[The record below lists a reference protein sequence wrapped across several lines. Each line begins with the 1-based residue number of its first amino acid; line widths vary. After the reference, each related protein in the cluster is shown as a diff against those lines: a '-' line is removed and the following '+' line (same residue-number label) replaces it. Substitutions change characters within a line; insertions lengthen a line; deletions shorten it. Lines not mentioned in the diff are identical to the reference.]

1 MLHAPNSRLPSPN
14 PEPPSSLR
22 TFQRCPRPACAAL
35 TLSTSRKRD
44 SGSHLLP
51 ASLSLNRQLS
61 RISFASVSTVLEIE
75 SAITNLPKKEFWEL
89 ATWFDDVKNR
99 AWDEQMEADAAAGK
113 LDFLFEEAA
122 AERAKR
128 KLKDWPPA
136 Q

>member
-1 MLHAPNSRLPSPN
+1 
-14 PEPPSSLR
+14 
-22 TFQRCPRPACAAL
+22 
-35 TLSTSRKRD
+35 
-44 SGSHLLP
+44 
-51 ASLSLNRQLS
+51 
-61 RISFASVSTVLEIE
+61 VSTVVEIE

-122 AERAKR
+122 GERAKG

>member
-1 MLHAPNSRLPSPN
+1 MPSATPHAVYVR
-14 PEPPSSLR
+14 
-22 TFQRCPRPACAAL
+22 AA
-35 TLSTSRKRD
+35 D

-51 ASLSLNRQLS
+51 ASLSLNRRLS
-61 RISFASVSTVLEIE
+61 RIRFASVSTVVEIE

-122 AERAKR
+122 AERAKG

>member
-1 MLHAPNSRLPSPN
+1 MNCR
-14 PEPPSSLR
+14 
-22 TFQRCPRPACAAL
+22 
-35 TLSTSRKRD
+35 
-44 SGSHLLP
+44 
-51 ASLSLNRQLS
+51 LS
-61 RISFASVSTVLEIE
+61 RIRFASVSTVVEIE

-99 AWDEQMEADAAAGK
+99 AWDEQMETDAAAGK

-122 AERAKR
+122 TERAKG

>member
-1 MLHAPNSRLPSPN
+1 
-14 PEPPSSLR
+14 
-22 TFQRCPRPACAAL
+22 
-35 TLSTSRKRD
+35 
-44 SGSHLLP
+44 
-51 ASLSLNRQLS
+51 
-61 RISFASVSTVLEIE
+61 VSTVVEIE

-113 LDFLFEEAA
+113 LDFLFAEAA
-122 AERAKR
+122 AERAKG

>member
-1 MLHAPNSRLPSPN
+1 MRDPHAVCVRRGGLRLA
-14 PEPPSSLR
+14 PSS
-22 TFQRCPRPACAAL
+22 F
-35 TLSTSRKRD
+35 S
-44 SGSHLLP
+44 
-51 ASLSLNRQLS
+51 SLNQRLS
-61 RISFASVSTVLEIE
+61 RIIFSSMSTVVEIE

-113 LDFLFEEAA
+113 LDFLFEEAS